1 MSGQFLHCDLMILRQ
16 LPDMNFRK
24 GFFFFLRKIESTT
37 SSSFSFSHLKTVFNV
52 WYWFVVSLFLGYFT
66 VSLSLWF
73 HDDAHVIICIVF
85 LNMPYIKLHIYLN
98 ILDQFI
104 NSAIWKFN
112 LWHVGVDLEIWIAI
126 NCSK

>member
-1 MSGQFLHCDLMILRQ
+1 MSGQFLRCDLMILRQ

-24 GFFFFLRKIESTT
+24 GFFFFLRKIESTP

-66 VSLSLWF
+66 FSLSLWF

-85 LNMPYIKLHIYLN
+85 LNMLYIKLHKYLN

-104 NSAIWKFN
+104 NSTIWKFN